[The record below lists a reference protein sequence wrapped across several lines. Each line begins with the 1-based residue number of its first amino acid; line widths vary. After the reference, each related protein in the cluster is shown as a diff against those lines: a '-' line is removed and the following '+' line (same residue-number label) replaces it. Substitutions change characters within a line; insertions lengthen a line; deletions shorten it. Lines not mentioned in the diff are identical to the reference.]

1 MTVSK
6 LIMDLS
12 KAINNIIDMM
22 IIMMMMISKIA
33 MKTNMMMIMS
43 MKRLVMKNQLIW
55 NQNQATTKPLH

>member
-55 NQNQATTKPLH
+55 N